1 MNGLTKTWKKNP
13 ENMSKNNS
21 CHLVLLE
28 RPKEHKVLS
37 QKTKGNNP
45 NSHMSKRTEEGLV
58 MRSIHCKH

>member
-1 MNGLTKTWKKNP
+1 MNGLTETSKKNP

-45 NSHMSKRTEEGLV
+45 NSQKAKRT
-58 MRSIHCKH
+58 